1 MLAAGWGRV
10 VNISSSSAQGGSA
23 RMSAYSSSK
32 GAVISLTKSLALEL
46 ASSGATVNN
55 IPPGFVDTPML
66 RQSDSKNGFSIE
78 KAAAASPMKRPGRPE
93 DIVLQR
99 LVRPLKEASLMA
111 SAPRQLLAVSRCAL
125 RSPCAAMSQ

>member
-46 ASSGATVNN
+46 ASSGVTVNN

-93 DIVLQR
+93 DIAAACAF
-99 LVRPLKEASLMA
+99 LVSEEAGYVTGLTLGVNGG
-111 SAPRQLLAVSRCAL
+111 RYLV
-125 RSPCAAMSQ
+125 